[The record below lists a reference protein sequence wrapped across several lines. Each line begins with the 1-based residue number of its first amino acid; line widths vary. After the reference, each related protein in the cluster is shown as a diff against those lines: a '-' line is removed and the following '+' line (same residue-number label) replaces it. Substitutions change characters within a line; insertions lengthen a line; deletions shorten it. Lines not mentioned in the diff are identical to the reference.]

1 MEKFLELDLIEYD
14 GITKEHFF
22 PISYHHET
30 SFSSKVTIGYG
41 EEFKIEKVTFALSL
55 LEKEK
60 SVYIEGSTLFNYSF
74 TLSTIIE
81 YFYDEEKGKLLIF
94 ECEEPVYIS
103 MVVPKE
109 EKLLQNTREDYLITS
124 AKVVKHDNN
133 EVIYGV
139 NIVVALG
146 EIDDN

>member
-1 MEKFLELDLIEYD
+1 MEKFLELDSIEYD

-41 EEFKIEKVTFALSL
+41 EDFKIEKATFSLSQ
-55 LEKEK
+55 LESERSIY
-60 SVYIEGSTLFNYSF
+60 SVSSTLFNYSF
-74 TLSTIIE
+74 KLSTTIE
-81 YFYDEEKGKLLIF
+81 YFYDDEKGKLLIF
-94 ECEEPVYIS
+94 ECEEPLYIN
-103 MVVPKE
+103 MVVPKN

-124 AKVVKHDNN
+124 AKVVKQDNN